1 LIAALATLSKEEL
14 IAEVITLRAT
24 LADLNFKNTLFKEE
38 LAELKRLIYGSKSE
52 RFAPAA
58 SPEQLTLGLA
68 AEEKPAEVKTEK
80 VEYTRVK
87 PKAIKNHKG
96 RLPLPAHL
104 PRVEHIIEP
113 EESTE
118 GMRFV
123 GEEITETLDYIPG
136 KLQVKKYIR
145 KKYARP
151 HGEGI
156 VIGRLPSRLIEKG
169 IAEASLLAYLLT
181 SKYADHLPLHRQIE
195 MLKRLGVTLPAS
207 TVSDWISYSLKA
219 IMPLY
224 ECLVTKVQE
233 SNYLQADETP
243 IKVLDK
249 DKKGTTHRGYYWVYH
264 AVKESLIFFDYR
276 EGRSR
281 EGPSKILK
289 NYKGYL
295 QTDGYG
301 AYDDFGQKE
310 DITLVHCMAHAR
322 RYFEKALGNHKEA
335 AEHALQEIQ
344 KLYQIERKCREGG
357 IKGEERKRIREGEA
371 LSVLKDLHSWMM
383 EQYEK
388 VNPSSSI
395 GEALSY
401 SLKRWEGLTYYIKDG
416 DLEIDNNLIENAI
429 RPVAIGRKNY
439 LFAGSHEAAQRAAM
453 MYSLFA
459 CCKKNDVNP
468 HEWLIDV
475 LNRISDHPI
484 NKIEELLPN
493 NWKESKM

>member
-1 LIAALATLSKEEL
+1 MQKELEILSREEL
-14 IAEVITLRAT
+14 IKENILLRT
-24 LADLNFKNTLFKEE
+24 QLISFKEE

-52 RFAPAA
+52 RFTPSS

-68 AEEKPAEVKTEK
+68 AEEKPAEVKIEK
-80 VEYTRVK
+80 VEYSRVK
-87 PKAIKNHKG
+87 TPVNKDHKG

-113 EESTE
+113 EESIE
-118 GMRFV
+118 GMSFV

-145 KKYARP
+145 KKYAKP

-156 VIGRLPSRLIEKG
+156 VIGSLPSRLIEKG
-169 IAEASLLAYLLT
+169 IAETSLLAFLLT

-195 MLKRLGVTLPAS
+195 MLKRLGATLPAS

-219 IMPLY
+219 ITPLY
-224 ECLVTKVQE
+224 ECLVARVQA
-233 SNYLQADETP
+233 STYLQADETP

-264 AVKESLIFFDYR
+264 AVKESLVFFDYR

-281 EGPSKILK
+281 EGPSEILK

-301 AYDDFGQKE
+301 VYDDFGQKE
-310 DITLVHCMAHAR
+310 GITLIHCMAHAR

-335 AEHALQEIQ
+335 AEHALKQIQE
-344 KLYQIERKCREGG
+344 LYKVERRCREAG
-357 IKGEERKRIREGEA
+357 ITGEERKQIREEEA
-371 LSVLKDLHSWMM
+371 TTVLEGLHNWMV
-383 EQYEK
+383 EQYER
-388 VNPSSSI
+388 VNPSSAL
-395 GEALSY
+395 GEAISY
-401 SLKRWEGLTYYIKDG
+401 SLKRWKGLTHYISNG

-439 LFAGSHEAAQRAAM
+439 LFAGSHEAAQRAAI

-459 CCKKNDVNP
+459 CCKKNNVNP
-468 HEWLIDV
+468 QEWLIDV
-475 LNRISDHPI
+475 LNRISDHSI
-484 NKIEELLPN
+484 NRIEELLPN
-493 NWKESKM
+493 KWKKSKV

>member
-1 LIAALATLSKEEL
+1 MQAGLETLSKDEL
-14 IAEVITLRAT
+14 ILKVISMS
-24 LADLNFKNTLFKEE
+24 EE

-52 RFAPAA
+52 RFAPSA
-58 SPEQLTLGLA
+58 SSEQLTLGLA
-68 AEEKPAEVKTEK
+68 AEEKPIEIKTEK
-80 VEYTRVK
+80 VEYTRTK
-87 PKAIKNHKG
+87 SHANRNHKG

-104 PRVEHIIEP
+104 PRVEHVIEP
-113 EESTE
+113 EENTE
-118 GMRFV
+118 GMSFI

-151 HGEGI
+151 HGEGV
-156 VIGRLPSRLIEKG
+156 VIGTLPSRLIEKG
-169 IAEASLLAYLLT
+169 IAEASLLAFLLT
-181 SKYADHLPLHRQIE
+181 SKYGDHLPLHRQIE

-219 IMPLY
+219 ITPLY
-224 ECLVTKVQE
+224 ECLVARVQS

-249 DKKGTTHRGYYWVYH
+249 CKKGTTHRGYYWVYH
-264 AVKESLIFFDYR
+264 AVKESLVFFDYR

-281 EGPSKILK
+281 EGPSEILK
-289 NYKGYL
+289 NHKGYL

-301 AYDDFGQKE
+301 AYDDFGEKE
-310 DITLVHCMAHAR
+310 GITLVHCMAHAR

-335 AEHALQEIQ
+335 AEHALKEIQ
-344 KLYQIERKCREGG
+344 KLYQIERRCRGGG
-357 IKGEERKRIREGEA
+357 ITGEERKQIREEA
-371 LSVLKDLHSWMM
+371 KPVLENLYNWMV

-388 VNPSSSI
+388 MNPSSSL

-401 SLKRWEGLTYYIKDG
+401 TLKRWKGLTHYIKNG
-416 DLEIDNNLIENAI
+416 DLEIDNNLIENSI
-429 RPVAIGRKNY
+429 RPIAIGRKNY

-459 CCKKNDVNP
+459 CCKKKGVNP

-484 NKIEELLPN
+484 NRIEELLPN
-493 NWKESKM
+493 NWKKSKM